1 MENNNINENT
11 EPQVTE
17 PINEIVEEPP
27 ISLGEAVNNTLMDP
41 EIVPE
46 AEKTVVEEP
55 VAPAPVV
62 EEPVAAAPVVEEP
75 VAAAPVVEEPVAAA
89 PVVEEPVAAAPV
101 VEEPVAAAPVVEEP
115 VAAAP
120 VVEEPVAAAPVVEE
134 PVAAAPV
141 VEEPVAAAPVVEEP
155 VVAAPVAEEPVAQQV
170 AGSTDVKIEEPKV
183 KPPKSHAPILF
194 VIIIILALVLCY
206 LLFGDKIFKKEA
218 KPAPT
223 PVVSALEF
231 ASMNSIDFLRLKSDG
246 TYDLNLTN
254 QIYKDT
260 TLVRDKKGKYTKVD
274 NTYTLDN
281 GAVVIVNNDYAEVTN
296 LVNNSE
302 EKYEDILF
310 EKTKLETVRTAI
322 NTNVVEYFKSG
333 KAIVDGDVVKSEAEG
348 KKAYET
354 EVSNFAAELGSCY
367 RLETGEEAIN
377 KNEFNC
383 TLSYKIYLKDY
394 TQSACSEGKEPY
406 LKWLAPSGHCESDH
420 ISHDD
425 YLSLSPSEGYKILS
439 IDSSPV

>member
-55 VAPAPVV
+55 VV
-62 EEPVAAAPVVEEP
+62 AAPVVEEP

-89 PVVEEPVAAAPV
+89 PVVEEPVVAAPV
-101 VEEPVAAAPVVEEP
+101 VEEPVAAAPVVEES

-120 VVEEPVAAAPVVEE
+120 VVEEP
-134 PVAAAPV
+134 
-141 VEEPVAAAPVVEEP
+141 
-155 VVAAPVAEEPVAQQV
+155 VAAPVAEEPVAQQV

-296 LVNNSE
+296 LINNSE

-310 EKTKLETVRTAI
+310 EKTKLETVRAAI

-377 KNEFNC
+377 KNEFDC
-383 TLSYKIYLKDY
+383 VLSYKVYLKNY
-394 TQSACSEGKEPY
+394 TQSACSEGGDSY
-406 LKWLAPSGHCESDH
+406 VKWLIPNGHCESDH

-425 YLSLSPSEGYKILS
+425 YLSLSPSEEYKILS
-439 IDSSPV
+439 IDSSAM